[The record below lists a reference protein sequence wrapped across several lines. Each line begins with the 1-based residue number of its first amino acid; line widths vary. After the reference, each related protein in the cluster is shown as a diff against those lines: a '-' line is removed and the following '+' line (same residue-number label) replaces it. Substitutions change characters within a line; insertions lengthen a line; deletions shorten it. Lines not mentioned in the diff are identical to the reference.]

1 MGTGAGRGTG
11 SGVCF
16 SVAGPA
22 PHLGEAALGRRL
34 CYDSPPLPNLTFGS
48 TTVQSPNPS
57 LSLTPL
63 ERRAALSLAGIYA
76 LRMMGLFL
84 ILPVFAIY
92 ARELPNVTPMHIGLA
107 IGIYGLTQALLQIPF
122 GLLSDRI
129 GRKPVII
136 GGLLIFALGSAVAA
150 TADSIQG
157 IILGRALQG
166 SGAVA
171 AAVMAMAADLSRE
184 EVRTRV
190 MAIIGMSIGG
200 SFILSLVLGPVLG
213 HWIGVPGI
221 FWLVTLLALG
231 GVLVVIFLVPKPVH
245 SGVHRDT
252 EAVPAQFRAVLGNR
266 ELLRLDLG
274 VFSMHLLMTALF
286 LAVPLE
292 LRQLGLETERHWL
305 LYLPVM
311 LVSVAVMVPFII
323 LAEKRQRMKPVL
335 LGAIGVLVLAE
346 LALYLAGTSLPGM
359 ALALV
364 LYFAAFNLLEAS
376 LPSLVSKLAPAA
388 AKGTAMGFFSTSQ
401 FLGAFVGGLLG
412 GWLQQQAGPS
422 GLFLG
427 GALVALVWLLVA
439 LPMAK
444 PRHLTTELARL
455 APLSEV
461 QARLLAQ
468 RLSQVPG
475 VAEAVVVPDEAVA
488 YLKLDQE
495 RLNRADLDE
504 VLADA
509 A

>member
-1 MGTGAGRGTG
+1 
-11 SGVCF
+11 
-16 SVAGPA
+16 
-22 PHLGEAALGRRL
+22 
-34 CYDSPPLPNLTFGS
+34 
-48 TTVQSPNPS
+48 
-57 LSLTPL
+57 
-63 ERRAALSLAGIYA
+63 
-76 LRMMGLFL
+76 
-84 ILPVFAIY
+84 
-92 ARELPNVTPMHIGLA
+92 
-107 IGIYGLTQALLQIPF
+107 
-122 GLLSDRI
+122 
-129 GRKPVII
+129 
-136 GGLLIFALGSAVAA
+136 
-150 TADSIQG
+150 
-157 IILGRALQG
+157 
-166 SGAVA
+166 
-171 AAVMAMAADLSRE
+171 
-184 EVRTRV
+184 
-190 MAIIGMSIGG
+190 
-200 SFILSLVLGPVLG
+200 
-213 HWIGVPGI
+213 
-221 FWLVTLLALG
+221 
-231 GVLVVIFLVPKPVH
+231 
-245 SGVHRDT
+245 
-252 EAVPAQFRAVLGNR
+252 
-266 ELLRLDLG
+266 
-274 VFSMHLLMTALF
+274 
-286 LAVPLE
+286 
-292 LRQLGLETERHWL
+292 
-305 LYLPVM
+305 
-311 LVSVAVMVPFII
+311 
-323 LAEKRQRMKPVL
+323 MKPVL
-335 LGAIGVLVLAE
+335 LGAISVLVLAE